1 LNLKD
6 SKEKDNSM
14 TNTANTNYLA
24 DLATC
29 WGDLR
34 ECEKAWYMAFWAPI
48 ENNVRV
54 LPGNNDFMHV
64 GVNWAHPSDLQLNTV
79 RNEESDELVRT
90 THWRPTVEQRNAL
103 ILWLEEN

>member
-1 LNLKD
+1 
-6 SKEKDNSM
+6 M
-14 TNTANTNYLA
+14 ANTDTNA
-24 DLATC
+24 NANANIDVVSPC

-54 LPGNNDFMHV
+54 QPGNNDFMQV
-64 GVNWAHPSDLQLNTV
+64 GVNWAHPTDLQLNTV
-79 RNEESDELVRT
+79 RYEGSDELVRT
-90 THWRPTVEQRNAL
+90 THWRPSVEQRNAM